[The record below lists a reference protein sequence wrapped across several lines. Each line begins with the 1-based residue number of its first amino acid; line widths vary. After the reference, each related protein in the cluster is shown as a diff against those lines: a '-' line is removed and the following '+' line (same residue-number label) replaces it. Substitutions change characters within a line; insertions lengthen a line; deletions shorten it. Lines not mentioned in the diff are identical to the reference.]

1 MLIKGFEIRGDYLV
15 LHTKHN
21 DALEFAKQ
29 NDPFKGGDFDIKR
42 KRKRRSLDANAY
54 MWALC
59 TEIGN
64 VLKISKEEVYRHN
77 IREGGEYTP
86 LPIKDE
92 AVEDFSKKWASR
104 GIGWFCDI
112 VGNSKLPGYKL
123 VFAYYGSSEYDSKQM
138 SMLISRIKE
147 DALALGLV
155 VETQEKIDEMIE
167 DWGRYKT

>member
-59 TEIGN
+59 TEIANAVG
-64 VLKISKEEVYRHN
+64 ISKEEVYKRN

-92 AVEDFSKKWASR
+92 AIEEFSRIWSSH
-104 GIGWFCDI
+104 GIGWFCD
-112 VGNSKLPGYKL
+112 VVDNSKLTGYKL
-123 VFAYYGSSEYDSKQM
+123 VFAYHGSSEYDSNQM
-138 SMLISRIKE
+138 SRLINRVKA
-147 DALALGLV
+147 DAESVGV
-155 VETQEKIDEMIE
+155 PTMTTDEIEKLINDKQ
-167 DWGRYKT
+167 Y